1 MKTWEIM
8 QHSGKEF
15 KRKSDGLMMEIT
27 EDGTLN
33 WLSGYMH
40 LNINDEWEEVKEL
53 VSFMEAVKS
62 GRQIKVEHKLI
73 DDLLKA
79 YFFTIPQELNDFIWN
94 LGDTF
99 STEEIATIL
108 QEGEFYIED

>member
-1 MKTWEIM
+1 MKAWEIM
-8 QHSGKEF
+8 QRSGREF
-15 KRKSDGLMMEIT
+15 RRKSDGLIIEIT

-33 WLSGYMH
+33 WASGYKFI
-40 LNINDEWEEVKEL
+40 NINDEWEEVRKP
-53 VSFMEAVKS
+53 VTFMEAVKS

-99 STEEIATIL
+99 STEEIAGKQL
-108 QEGEFYIED
+108 